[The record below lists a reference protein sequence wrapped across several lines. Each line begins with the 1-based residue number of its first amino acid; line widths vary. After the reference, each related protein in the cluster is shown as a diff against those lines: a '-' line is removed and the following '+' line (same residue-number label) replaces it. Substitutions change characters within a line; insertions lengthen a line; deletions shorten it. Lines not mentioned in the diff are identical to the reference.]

1 LPGFTAKISQTRER
15 AEKMPNKW
23 LTSVTG
29 NLLAGSSEMLCKLEW
44 WNFSPT
50 RLVEEQTRANQLYE
64 KRRCLRK

>member
-1 LPGFTAKISQTRER
+1 
-15 AEKMPNKW
+15 MPNKW

-64 KRRCLRK
+64 KRRSQPLRQFHARARESRIRFSRR